1 LDIHRLDCDGCGY
14 QRAAAC
20 RNQTLLVLYMLIE
33 QWDQSSGELVSA
45 AIDRVGEGLKNYD
58 WNSFFATSM
67 PTRGDYVNYGA

>member
-1 LDIHRLDCDGCGY
+1 
-14 QRAAAC
+14 
-20 RNQTLLVLYMLIE
+20 MLIE

>member
-1 LDIHRLDCDGCGY
+1 MDIHRLDCDGCGY

-20 RNQTLLVLYMLIE
+20 RKQTLLVLYRLIE

-67 PTRGDYVNYGA
+67 LTRDDYMNYGD